1 LFAVTSH
8 RVLLVRPIADPED
21 LSVRSAGWRAAPF
34 TRGDEYDMNRKL
46 LLSIP
51 TIVLLASTV
60 SFAQEE
66 PPPLPPPP
74 SDSLVTEKPLPPD
87 DALRLQPLA
96 GSATTAAMGTAFTY
110 QGQLR
115 KSGAPVTGS
124 CNFQFSLFD
133 AASGGAQIGATQ
145 TKSGVS
151 VSNGLFTIPDL
162 DFGSG
167 AFNGE
172 ARWLEIAVQ
181 CPGDSGYTALSPR
194 QALTPAPYAL
204 ALPGLWTQQNATS
217 PNLIGGHHSNE
228 VTAGAVGATIGGGGK
243 SDFPNRVTDDLGT
256 VSGGLGNQAGND
268 NSSSLDHPYATVG
281 GGRQNTA
288 SGGWSTVGGG
298 DQNTASGTDATVGGG
313 WLNTASGNRATI
325 GGGTLNTA
333 SGLTATVSGG
343 ERNTAGSVAATVG
356 GGYSNTVVGPYAT
369 IGGGYSNTVSSFGTY
384 ATIGGG
390 YSNSASGYGTVGGGT
405 NNSSGFN
412 STVSGGDR
420 NTASGQYAAIGGGFL
435 NTAAYAASIGGGYSN
450 AAGGMYATV
459 GGGIGNSA
467 SGLTAT
473 IAGGWQ
479 NTASASAATVGGGFL
494 NAASGDYAT
503 IGGGDRNT
511 ASGNRATVGG
521 GYLNTASGLTATIGG
536 GADNTASGAYATIPG
551 GFRAQATRYGQLAY
565 ASGMFANP
573 GDAQSSL
580 YVLRNTTNS
589 ATPTPL
595 YLDGASAQITVPA
608 GRTLT
613 FEILVTARNNAAD
626 SAGYLCIGVVEGGA
640 SGAAL
645 LAPTACSV
653 LHEDLAGWDVTVATS
668 GSNLVIQ
675 ALGGG
680 SGNPVRWVAV
690 VRTAE
695 VAW

>member
-1 LFAVTSH
+1 
-8 RVLLVRPIADPED
+8 
-21 LSVRSAGWRAAPF
+21 
-34 TRGDEYDMNRKL
+34 MNRKL
-46 LLSIP
+46 FLSIP
-51 TIVLLASTV
+51 TIVLLASAV
-60 SFAQEE
+60 SFAQEQ

-74 SDSLVTEKPLPPD
+74 SDGFVTEKPMPPD

-96 GSATTAAMGTAFTY
+96 GSATTAVMGTAFTY

-124 CNFQFSLFD
+124 CNFQFRLFD

-172 ARWLEIAVQ
+172 ARWLAIDVQ

-194 QALTPAPYAL
+194 QGLTPAPYAL
-204 ALPGLWTQQNATS
+204 ALPGLWTQQNGTS
-217 PNLIGGHHSNE
+217 PNLIGGYHGNQ
-228 VTAGAVGATIGGGGK
+228 VTAGAAGATIGGGGNA
-243 SDFPNRVTDDLGT
+243 SNPNRVTGSYGT
-256 VSGGLGNQAGND
+256 VGGGANNEAGLG
-268 NSSSLDHPYATVG
+268 ATVG
-281 GGRQNTA
+281 GGDSNTA
-288 SGGWSTVGGG
+288 SSLMSTVGGG
-298 DQNTASGTDATVGGG
+298 YGNTASGDLSTAGGGYGNTASGYIATVGGG
-313 WLNTASGNRATI
+313 YGNTASGDYATA
-325 GGGTLNTA
+325 GGGFRNTA
-333 SGLTATVSGG
+333 SGW
-343 ERNTAGSVAATVG
+343 NATVG
-356 GGYSNTVVGPYAT
+356 GGYSNTVSGSRATVSGGYLNTASGSRATVSGGYLNTASGLTAT
-369 IGGGYSNTVSSFGTY
+369 IGGGEQNTASGSRATVSGGYSNTVSSQF
-384 ATIGGG
+384 
-390 YSNSASGYGTVGGGT
+390 
-405 NNSSGFN
+405 
-412 STVSGGDR
+412 
-420 NTASGQYAAIGGGFL
+420 
-435 NTAAYAASIGGGYSN
+435 
-450 AAGGMYATV
+450 ATV
-459 GGGIGNSA
+459 GGGGENVA
-467 SGLTAT
+467 S
-473 IAGGWQ
+473 
-479 NTASASAATVGGGFL
+479 NNAATVSGGYRNTAGGSDATIGGGFL
-494 NAASGDYAT
+494 NAASGGYAT

-536 GADNTASGAYATIPG
+536 GANNTASGAYATIPG

-580 YVLRNTTNS
+580 YVLRNTTSS

-595 YLDGASAQITVPA
+595 YLDGTSAQITVPA

-626 SAGYLCIGVVEGGA
+626 SAGYRCLGVVEGGA
-640 SGAAL
+640 GGATL
-645 LAPTACSV
+645 LTPAACSV
-653 LHEDLAGWDVTVATS
+653 LYEDLAGWDVTMVTS